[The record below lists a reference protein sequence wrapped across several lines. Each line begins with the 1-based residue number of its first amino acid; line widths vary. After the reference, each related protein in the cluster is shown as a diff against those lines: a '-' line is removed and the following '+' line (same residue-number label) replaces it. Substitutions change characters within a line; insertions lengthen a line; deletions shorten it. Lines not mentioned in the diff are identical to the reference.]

1 MTRIAVVGDFAESVT
16 AHVAI
21 NASLSQL
28 ARAAEGGIAHDWIAT
43 PAAETADFAAF
54 DGIWCTPASPYTSE
68 AGALRAIAHAR
79 TTGTPFFGS
88 CGGYQHAVLE
98 YARTEL
104 GLVDADN
111 TEVNPDTPTPL
122 ISGLSCALVE
132 VNDGVRLLDD
142 SRVAALVGAGQL
154 EAAYH
159 CSYGVNRAY
168 LSRFDGSDLVFSGFD
183 ADGDPRVFEHRS
195 HPFFIGTAFQPERAA
210 LDGEPHPIVSAFVAA
225 CQVYQA
231 DRSAQPEVKNP

>member
-43 PAAETADFAAF
+43 PAAETAD
-54 DGIWCTPASPYTSE
+54 
-68 AGALRAIAHAR
+68 
-79 TTGTPFFGS
+79 
-88 CGGYQHAVLE
+88 E

-132 VNDGVRLLDD
+132 VTDGVRLLDD